1 MTNLQTSPLDTP
13 RPSLDHTAQSHV
25 QCFSEV
31 LLPRAPKKRPPYVMN
46 GQFTKHSVSTN
57 LFHGVLARHLG
68 VICAKDGRFIFINK
82 KVMAIFVRHVF
93 KAKYM
98 ISIAI

>member
-1 MTNLQTSPLDTP
+1 
-13 RPSLDHTAQSHV
+13 
-25 QCFSEV
+25 
-31 LLPRAPKKRPPYVMN
+31 MN